1 MTSKQRRYPLKRV
14 RPDNENQ
21 GTITSSNE
29 QTNKKFCLQ
38 PSGGFY

>member
-29 QTNKKFCLQ
+29 QTNKKFCRQ